1 MSVPFFKDFSKKTK
15 GFFKQS
21 RGDDYNLGES
31 LNFKLKNN
39 DFTFKGKLKQ
49 SGNNLDQKLVLILS
63 RKFGNIEIEENGS
76 KISATINVPNIYKDI
91 DLETKHTNKEVN
103 VTVKYKPKNCYYNA
117 RFKGD
122 YAPNKTQKGNISFA
136 VGDDSL
142 NLSVGGEVTIN
153 KSVSKSGNQTTES
166 WPYNYKLG
174 FLYQPNKESQY
185 SVEFA
190 PDQTGGLDYSF
201 DLYRKLNATVDI
213 AGRATGKV
221 DTSIDDG
228 KPTISIGAGFNL
240 KGGNRLQGFVNSQ
253 SEYGFYYKAKVT
265 PSACITF
272 GVSGYKAGNN
282 DVINPRLG
290 YKFEI

>member
-142 NLSVGGEVTIN
+142 NLSVGGELTVN

-185 SVEFA
+185 SVELFRMNI
-190 PDQTGGLDYSF
+190 Y
-201 DLYRKLNATVDI
+201 YYIDI
-213 AGRATGKV
+213 
-221 DTSIDDG
+221 
-228 KPTISIGAGFNL
+228 L
-240 KGGNRLQGFVNSQ
+240 
-253 SEYGFYYKAKVT
+253 
-265 PSACITF
+265 
-272 GVSGYKAGNN
+272 
-282 DVINPRLG
+282 IN
-290 YKFEI
+290 I